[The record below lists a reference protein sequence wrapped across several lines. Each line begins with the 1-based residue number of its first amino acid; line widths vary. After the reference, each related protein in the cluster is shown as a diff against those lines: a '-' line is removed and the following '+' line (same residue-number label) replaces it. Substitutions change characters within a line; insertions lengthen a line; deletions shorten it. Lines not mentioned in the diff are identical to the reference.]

1 MHHRVFLVLI
11 CSLAPATISAQTV
24 ELSRADAISDALNR
38 GALLGVASADTA
50 LANAALTA
58 ARVLPNPSLTAN
70 YSRDTP
76 HYHASFDIPIDF
88 PMLRSLRIR
97 ASKSGVQAARLR
109 YQFNRAMIAM
119 EADTTYTR
127 AVAARQRS
135 LLSRR
140 TALDADTLL
149 RMAERRRDAGDAS
162 EMDVE
167 LARVNSGQL
176 ANVAADDS
184 LAMVSALL
192 DLRTLI
198 GMAQE
203 DGMIQPI
210 DSLTPIPE
218 AVSPA
223 ARTLD
228 EMAASLSLEAS
239 AMNLRLQ
246 HRSVWSQFS
255 ISVGVEGVDPSQRGP
270 LPTFGFGIG
279 LPLFD
284 RNRGAIEQ
292 AAAEHAKAQAE
303 LVLTTAEAQN
313 ALAHAIRE
321 REAAVAKATRDAG
334 LIVSANRVASMSLTG
349 YREGAMSLPTVL
361 EAQRSAREVLAQYIS
376 DLAAAWVATAELRV
390 FSIVPESPT
399 NPQ

>member
-1 MHHRVFLVLI
+1 MFRRIFLAFT
-11 CSLAPATISAQTV
+11 CSLATTTVSAQTV
-24 ELSRADAISDALNR
+24 GLSRADAIRDALHR

-58 ARVLPNPSLTAN
+58 ARALPNPSLTAN

-76 HYHASFDIPIDF
+76 HYHASVDIPIDF

-97 ASKSGVQAARLR
+97 SSKSGVEAARLR

-119 EADTTYTR
+119 GADTAYTR
-127 AVAARQRS
+127 AVAARQHF

-149 RMAERRRDAGDAS
+149 HMAERRRDAGDAS
-162 EMDVE
+162 DLDVE
-167 LARVNSGQL
+167 LARVNSGQI
-176 ANVAADDS
+176 ANITADDS
-184 LAMVSALL
+184 LAMVSALV
-192 DLRTLI
+192 DLQTLVGLAPQGTAI
-198 GMAQE
+198 L
-203 DGMIQPI
+203 PI
-210 DSLTPIPE
+210 DSLTPIPS
-218 AVSPA
+218 ALSPA

-228 EMAASLSLEAS
+228 EMAASLSLDAA

-246 HRSVWSQFS
+246 RRSVWSQFS
-255 ISVGVEGVDPSQRGP
+255 VSVGVEGVDPSQGGP

-284 RNRGAIEQ
+284 RNRGAIAQ
-292 AAAEHAKAQAE
+292 AAAEHAKAEAE
-303 LVLTTAEAQN
+303 LALTTADARK
-313 ALAHAIRE
+313 ALVHATRE
-321 REAAVAKATRDAG
+321 RESAVAKATRDAS

-376 DLAAAWVATAELRV
+376 DLAAAWIATAELRV
-390 FSIVPESPT
+390 FSIVPDSST